1 MTSVFGSIHPSL
13 LTLTSS
19 ILQFA
24 PKLGFVPLPRSDFA
38 SAEGKLARWE
48 ASHPAARHNNI
59 FIMCHTHIY
68 RGSFVS
74 FHLFSTVVRSCTQ
87 PIHRH
92 PSETLEA
99 LSWLDAL
106 PSLRG
111 DALSPVSVELA
122 PSVRRD
128 CSSTGSFRNK
138 LLFKLGYLIYNSYKI
153 SEERSREA
161 TLTV

>member
-1 MTSVFGSIHPSL
+1 MLPAAQALCCLIKSLFASVHPSL

-24 PKLGFVPLPRSDFA
+24 PKLGFVPRSDSG
-38 SAEGKLARWE
+38 SAEGGLARRE

-68 RGSFVS
+68 QGSFVS
-74 FHLFSTVVRSCTQ
+74 FHLFSPVVRSSSQ

-99 LSWLDAL
+99 LSWLDTL
-106 PSLRG
+106 PGLRG

-122 PSVRRD
+122 PPVRRD
-128 CSSTGSFRNK
+128 CSSTDSFRTSCCSSWV
-138 LLFKLGYLIYNSYKI
+138 I
-153 SEERSREA
+153 
-161 TLTV
+161 